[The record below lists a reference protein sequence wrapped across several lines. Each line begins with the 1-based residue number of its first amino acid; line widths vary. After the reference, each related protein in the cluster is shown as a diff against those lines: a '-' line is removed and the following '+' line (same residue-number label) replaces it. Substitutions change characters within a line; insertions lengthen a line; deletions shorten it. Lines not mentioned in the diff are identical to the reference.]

1 MERVL
6 DKIDKPQ
13 DLRVIRKELLLQ
25 LVKEIR
31 EEIISTVSK
40 TGGHLASNLGTVELI
55 VALHYVFDM
64 PKDKI
69 IFDVGHQSY
78 THKLL
83 TGRREKFHTLRQF
96 KGISGFPNPEESEY
110 DVFATGHSSTAISAA
125 VGFAVA
131 RDLKK
136 EDHKVIAVIGDGSIT
151 SGLAFEGLNNAGYL
165 KSNILVILNDNEMF
179 ISHRVGAIAGYLAKI
194 LTLGLVKEAEKRI
207 DKFLRRLHFVG
218 LYILRIAKRFKLLFF
233 PGMLFEEMGFS
244 YVGPVDGH
252 DLFGLIDILTK
263 VKKSTTAPLL
273 LHVVTKK
280 GKGYKPAEKDPT
292 KFHGALKFEIESGEM
307 AVDNSLPTYTDV
319 FSRTLIEIAKTDD
332 KVIAITAAMS
342 EGTGLSE
349 FAKKFPD
356 RFFDV
361 GIAEQHALTFAAG
374 LAANGF
380 RPVVAIYS
388 AFLQRGLDQLI
399 HDIALQKLP
408 VLIAIDRAGIV
419 GEDGSTH
426 QGIFDISYLR
436 LIPNFVIMAPKD
448 ENELKDMLYTAFKIN
463 QPVAI
468 RFPRRKGIGVKIE
481 PGFELIPFGKSE
493 VLKEGTDVCI
503 IGVGDM
509 VNLCLSAASM
519 ISENLDCG
527 VVNVRFIK
535 PLDVELLKEITKKVK
550 SLVVVEENV
559 ATGGL
564 YSAVR
569 EKITDPE
576 VRVLSIGLPDRFIEH
591 GAQKVLHKKYGLTAE
606 NIAEKIREYAKNLC
620 C

>member
-207 DKFLRRLHFVG
+207 DKF
-218 LYILRIAKRFKLLFF
+218 
-233 PGMLFEEMGFS
+233 
-244 YVGPVDGH
+244 
-252 DLFGLIDILTK
+252 
-263 VKKSTTAPLL
+263 
-273 LHVVTKK
+273 
-280 GKGYKPAEKDPT
+280 
-292 KFHGALKFEIESGEM
+292 
-307 AVDNSLPTYTDV
+307 
-319 FSRTLIEIAKTDD
+319 
-332 KVIAITAAMS
+332 
-342 EGTGLSE
+342 
-349 FAKKFPD
+349 
-356 RFFDV
+356 
-361 GIAEQHALTFAAG
+361 
-374 LAANGF
+374 
-380 RPVVAIYS
+380 
-388 AFLQRGLDQLI
+388 
-399 HDIALQKLP
+399 
-408 VLIAIDRAGIV
+408 
-419 GEDGSTH
+419 
-426 QGIFDISYLR
+426 
-436 LIPNFVIMAPKD
+436 
-448 ENELKDMLYTAFKIN
+448 
-463 QPVAI
+463 
-468 RFPRRKGIGVKIE
+468 
-481 PGFELIPFGKSE
+481 
-493 VLKEGTDVCI
+493 
-503 IGVGDM
+503 
-509 VNLCLSAASM
+509 
-519 ISENLDCG
+519 
-527 VVNVRFIK
+527 
-535 PLDVELLKEITKKVK
+535 
-550 SLVVVEENV
+550 
-559 ATGGL
+559 
-564 YSAVR
+564 
-569 EKITDPE
+569 
-576 VRVLSIGLPDRFIEH
+576 
-591 GAQKVLHKKYGLTAE
+591 
-606 NIAEKIREYAKNLC
+606 
-620 C
+620 